1 MSKFIVEYALD
12 YVHTVRVGVE
22 AESAQ
27 TAGEHARNAFD
38 AGTLWDDTPAMP
50 LLFDDFE
57 EIDHGR
63 VLSFEA
69 EAVDVWPPPDGSA
82 RQARVQAAAHAAIA
96 VLRDIERH
104 CPLDL
109 PALGALSDTA
119 PVAITVPK
127 GLIERLRQVM
137 AQVTHL

>member
-1 MSKFIVEYALD
+1 MPKFIVEYALD
-12 YVHTVRVGVE
+12 YVHTVRVGVD

-82 RQARVQAAAHAAIA
+82 RQARVQAAAHVAGKSRLHYTGI
-96 VLRDIERH
+96 
-104 CPLDL
+104 DL
-109 PALGALSDTA
+109 PSTVGHSLF
-119 PVAITVPK
+119 IT
-127 GLIERLRQVM
+127 RYVM
-137 AQVTHL
+137 PFGG